1 MIRIIPILLIFLIIF
16 QNNSAQS
23 AFYTSS
29 SKKAIKLYEK
39 ALTCFNTIDPIS
51 GKGDLTCAEELL
63 EKVFAKDSLF
73 GEAYSLAAKIYIERG
88 DIHQAIEFKQDRKS
102 VV

>member
-1 MIRIIPILLIFLIIF
+1 MIRRIPISLFFLITF
-16 QNNSAQS
+16 QIAYAQS

-39 ALTCFNTIDPIS
+39 ALTCFNSIDSIT
-51 GKGDLTCAEELL
+51 GKGNLICAEDLL

-73 GEAYSLAAKIYIERG
+73 GEAYSLAAKICIERG
-88 DIHQAIEFKQDRKS
+88 DINQAI
-102 VV
+102 